1 MTLPVISIIY
11 HTKFRV
17 NCPEPRSAARR
28 SDQVVIVVAMNSGLT
43 LFDKLWRAHEIVRR
57 DDGETL
63 LFVDRHYVHEG
74 SFHAFDQIARRRA
87 TVAHPELTFG
97 VADHYVPTRAP
108 RTAIAN
114 PEIARMV
121 RQLTDNTAKHGIRLF
136 GLSDPRQGIVH
147 VVGPEQGLTL
157 PGLLI
162 VCGDSHTSTHG
173 ALGAY
178 AFGIGASEVAHV
190 LATQTIWQRKP
201 KRMRVTVDG
210 VLGTGIAAKDMALA
224 IIARIGADGAT
235 GHAIEYAGSAV
246 RGLSIEGRL
255 TLCNLSIEAG
265 ARLGLV
271 APDETT
277 FAYLKGRPF
286 APAGEAFERAVE
298 DWSALR
304 SDGDAEFDV
313 EVTLDA
319 AAIAPIVTWG
329 TSPEDALP
337 IDGHVPDPA
346 REPNEA
352 RAHYLRAAL
361 DYMGIAPGTKLTDIA
376 VDRVFIG
383 SCTNARI
390 EDLRAAA
397 AVLAGRT
404 SKVAGLVSAGSSL
417 VKQQAEQ
424 EGLDMIFRDAGLEWA
439 ESGCSMCVGING
451 DLVAPGERCA
461 STTNRNFRGRQGP
474 GARTHLMSPA
484 MVAAAAVTG
493 HLADVRPLLEGRMP

>member
-1 MTLPVISIIY
+1 MPSQLDKRLTSVPPAFYIIIAF
-11 HTKFRV
+11 H
-17 NCPEPRSAARR
+17 PSAAA
-28 SDQVVIVVAMNSGLT
+28 DMNEPQT
-43 LFDKLWRAHEIVRR
+43 LIDKLWSAHEIVRR
-57 DDGETL
+57 EDGESL
-63 LFVDRHYVHEG
+63 LWVDRHYVHEG
-74 SFHAFDQIARRRA
+74 SFHAFDKLAERGA
-87 TVAHPELTFG
+87 GVAEPGLTFG
-97 VADHYVPTRAP
+97 VADHYVPTRGS
-108 RTAIAN
+108 RQSIAS

-121 RQLTDNTAKHGIRLF
+121 RQVEENTAKHGVRLF
-136 GLSDPRQGIVH
+136 GLGDPRQGIVH

-190 LATQTIWQRKP
+190 LGTQTIWQKKP
-201 KRMRVTVDG
+201 RRMCVAIDG
-210 VLGTGIAAKDMALA
+210 KAAPGIGGKDIALA

-235 GHAIEYAGSAV
+235 GCAVEFAGSAI
-246 RGLSIEGRL
+246 RALSVEGRL
-255 TLCNLSIEAG
+255 TLCNMSIEAG
-265 ARLGLV
+265 ARCGMV

-277 FAYLKGRPF
+277 FAYLKGRPY
-286 APAGEAFERAVE
+286 APNGADFDRAVE
-298 DWSALR
+298 QWSMMTT
-304 SDGDAEFDV
+304 DAGSSFDKDV
-313 EVTLDA
+313 SLDA

-337 IDGHVPDPA
+337 IDACVPDPA
-346 REPNEA
+346 RVQDET
-352 RAHYLRAAL
+352 RAKYLRDAL
-361 DYMGIAPGTKLTDIA
+361 DYMGISPGQKLTDIT
-376 VDRVFIG
+376 VDCVFIG

-404 SKVAGLVSAGSSL
+404 ARVPGLISPGSTP
-417 VKQQAEQ
+417 VKRQAEE
-424 EGLDMIFRDAGLEWA
+424 EGLDRIFRDAGLEWG

-451 DLVAPGERCA
+451 DLVAPGKRCA

-484 MVAAAAVTG
+484 MVAAAAVSG
-493 HLADVRPLLEGRMP
+493 HLADARPMLAGRKI